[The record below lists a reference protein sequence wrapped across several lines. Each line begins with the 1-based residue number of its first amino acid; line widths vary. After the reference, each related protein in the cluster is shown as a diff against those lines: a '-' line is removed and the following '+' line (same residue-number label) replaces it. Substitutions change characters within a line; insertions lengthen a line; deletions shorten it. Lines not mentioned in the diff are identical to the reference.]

1 MLRAL
6 DITDHEL
13 VSDLLFVLVLFALL
27 VYRENG
33 HGRTRYEDKA
43 LEAPI
48 YRHALFRSDQGRL
61 LPRTAQQLDH
71 AEDEHHE
78 ENLNL
83 LAWLALRAL
92 SIDNSCDLLT
102 FPQVLAIA
110 TINLAGSLVFHGLA
124 PLAHK
129 ERIAPPVLLG
139 ELFIVVVFF
148 FDYVTNDFMAC
159 LLLQLFNGRSI
170 SERLGLD
177 EQNWRLTLL
186 RLHDLG
192 LNTTCLEEP
201 ACRRLVF

>member
-48 YRHALFRSDQGRL
+48 YRHALFRSNQGRL

-83 LAWLALRAL
+83 LARLALRAL
-92 SIDNSCDLLT
+92 SLDNSCDLLT

-139 ELFIVVVFF
+139 ELFVRFF
-148 FDYVTNDFMAC
+148 FDGVINRCSMDRFFLFHQ
-159 LLLQLFNGRSI
+159 LLTGREVSI
-170 SERLGLD
+170 IGRVALS
-177 EQNWRLTLL
+177 EQNCRPKLELI
-186 RLHDLG
+186 RDLG
-192 LNTTCLEEP
+192 RNS
-201 ACRRLVF
+201 ACRD

>member
-1 MLRAL
+1 MLCAL

-33 HGRTRYEDKA
+33 HGRTRYEKKA

-71 AEDEHHE
+71 AEDAHHE

-83 LAWLALRAL
+83 LARLALRAFSL
-92 SIDNSCDLLT
+92 DNSCDLLT
-102 FPQVLAIA
+102 FLQVVAFA
-110 TINLAGSLVFHGLA
+110 TINLPGNLVFHGLA
-124 PLAHK
+124 PLAHI

-139 ELFIVVVFF
+139 ELLVGFF
-148 FDYVTNDFMAC
+148 FDGVTNGCAMDSFF
-159 LLLQLFNGRSI
+159 LFNQFLTGREVSI
-170 SERLGLD
+170 IGRAVPG
-177 EQNWRLTLL
+177 EQNCRPKLELI
-186 RLHDLG
+186 RYLG
-192 LNTTCLEEP
+192 RNS
-201 ACRRLVF
+201 ASRD